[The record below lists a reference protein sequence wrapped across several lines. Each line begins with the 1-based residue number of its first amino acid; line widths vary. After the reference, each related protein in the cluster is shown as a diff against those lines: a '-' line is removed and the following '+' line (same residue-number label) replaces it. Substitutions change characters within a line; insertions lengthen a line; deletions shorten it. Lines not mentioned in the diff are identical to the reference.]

1 MPLRFDQIAER
12 DFDNPQHVGLDPQEA
27 IELMSAFRRCGY
39 FRIDLDTGLCYG
51 TPDVFDIF
59 GITGQKGAI
68 NFLDLSSRI
77 HPDDVPIVLQ
87 CVERASSEGGVFHVI
102 YRVKWHT
109 GKDYGYVR
117 SCGRFRPTPVGA
129 GEIVGTTYEFFEHL
143 RTAAFLT
150 VAS

>member
-1 MPLRFDQIAER
+1 MPLRFDHIAER
-12 DFDNPQHVGLDPQEA
+12 AFDDPKAVGLSPQEA

-39 FRIDLDTGLCYG
+39 FRVDLETGLCYG
-51 TPDVFDIF
+51 TPDLFDIF
-59 GITGQKGAI
+59 GIEEPTGTI
-68 NFLDLSSRI
+68 NLKQVGERI
-77 HPDDVPIVLQ
+77 HPDDLPMVLQ
-87 CVERASSEGGVFHVI
+87 SFERTSLHGGVFHSI

-117 SCGRFRPTPVGA
+117 TCGRFRPTADGS

-150 VAS
+150 PGD